1 MQCDLVFEFSSKFE
15 NVSPLLTKVVKF
27 WARGRREKW
36 ISVQH
41 GHVKKIRRLVTV
53 GRNQKLL
60 LWLLPP
66 VSCLNTTGF
75 VISNPIGKVVTL
87 ASLGMFVQQFS
98 QQTFCSS

>member
-1 MQCDLVFEFSSKFE
+1 MFEFAKKFE

-27 WARGRREKW
+27 WTRGRREKR

-60 LWLLPP
+60 LWLLPTV

-75 VISNPIGKVVTL
+75 VIFNPIGKVMTL